1 MLVEKSRDEALKA
14 FLRGRKVRVLM
25 EYEDGSLAAEALE
38 EWLPE
43 EDTHYLVNVPAVE
56 KDEFAAL
63 GRISKPVISGP
74 EADPETDVNPA
85 EEVASAADTLPAEDS
100 FSGSG
105 KSKLEVVRELNG
117 SVEELEIAPEI
128 ICDKYCKYP
137 GIAKNQEEPDGFCE
151 QCELQ
156 GLLRALVG

>member
-1 MLVEKSRDEALKA
+1 MLVERSRDEALKA

-25 EYEDGSLAAEALE
+25 EYDDGSLAAEALE

-85 EEVASAADTLPAEDS
+85 EEVASADTLPAEDS

-105 KSKLEVVRELNG
+105 KSKREVLQELRG
-117 SVEELEIAPEI
+117 A
-128 ICDKYCKYP
+128 
-137 GIAKNQEEPDGFCE
+137 GAHCE
-151 QCELQ
+151 RDRGGDRL
-156 GLLRALVG
+156 